1 MSSKST
7 KKKKRKISKGN
18 RENLTSIIN
27 NLSFI
32 IGRKS
37 ILTDDP
43 RATITSAYDEIDPYI
58 AGLALNI
65 PEVDTLWSET
75 GARDAFL
82 KLKRKR
88 KTLVRLLFG
97 VTIAITIVLVAAV
110 LVSFILMEHWSKWL
124 ILVSAVGM
132 VMFGTLVLPNSVI
145 GPYIVKKDQEV
156 PSKYPKECN
165 QIDSYIKEL
174 LKIRK

>member
-1 MSSKST
+1 M
-7 KKKKRKISKGN
+7 
-18 RENLTSIIN
+18 TSIIN
-27 NLSFI
+27 NLSFV

-43 RATITSAYDEIDPYI
+43 RATVTTAFDEVDPYI

-65 PEVDTLWSET
+65 PEVDTLWTES

-88 KTLVRLLFG
+88 QTLVRLLFG
-97 VTIAITIVLVAAV
+97 GTIGITIILVAAV
-110 LVSFILMEHWSKWL
+110 LVSFILMDHWSKWL
-124 ILVSAVGM
+124 ILASAVGM
-132 VMFGTLVLPNSVI
+132 VMFGTLVLPNSVL
-145 GPYIVKKDQEV
+145 GPYIVKKDQEI
-156 PSKYPKECN
+156 SKKYPNECEL
-165 QIDSYIKEL
+165 IDNYVKNL